1 MAVSFTLNGKAVNF
15 DGDPE
20 TPILW
25 VLRDHLD
32 VTSPKYGCGAAL
44 CGACTVH
51 LEGSAIRSCS
61 TPVSAAAGKSVTSL
75 EGLSAKVGKALQ
87 DAWIE
92 FDVPQCGY
100 CQTGQMMSAADLLA
114 KKKQPSSDDIKNA
127 MSGNICRCGTHPRII
142 KAILK
147 AAEIKR
153 TPNN

>member
-51 LEGSAIRSCS
+51 LEGAAIRSCS
-61 TPVSAAAGKSVTSL
+61 TPVSAAGGKSVTTL
-75 EGLSAKVGKALQ
+75 EGLTAKVGKALQ

-127 MSGNICRCGTHPRII
+127 MSGNICRCGTYSRIE
-142 KAILK
+142 KAVK
-147 AAEIKR
+147 RAADKLA
-153 TPNN
+153 

>member
-32 VTSPKYGCGAAL
+32 VTSPKYGCGVAL

-51 LEGSAIRSCS
+51 LDSSAIRSCS
-61 TPVSAAAGKSVTSL
+61 TPVSAAAGKSITTL
-75 EGLSAKVGKALQ
+75 EGLAAKVGKALQ

-127 MSGNICRCGTHPRII
+127 MSGNICRCGTYSRIE
-142 KAILK
+142 KAVK
-147 AAEIKR
+147 RAADKLA
-153 TPNN
+153 

>member
-1 MAVSFTLNGKAVNF
+1 MAVSFILNGKAVNF
-15 DGDPE
+15 DGDSE

-61 TPVSAAAGKSVTSL
+61 TPVSAAAGKSVTTL
-75 EGLSAKVGKALQ
+75 EGLAAKVGKALQ

-127 MSGNICRCGTHPRII
+127 MSGNICRCGTYSRIE
-142 KAILK
+142 KAVK
-147 AAEIKR
+147 RAADKLA
-153 TPNN
+153 

>member
-1 MAVSFTLNGKAVNF
+1 MAVSFTLNGKAISF
-15 DGDPE
+15 DGDSE

-32 VTSPKYGCGAAL
+32 VTSPKYGCGAGL

-51 LEGSAIRSCS
+51 LDGAAIRSCS
-61 TPVSAAAGKSVTSL
+61 TPISVAAGKTLTTL
-75 EGLSAKVGKALQ
+75 EGLAAKVGKALQ

-127 MSGNICRCGTHPRII
+127 MSGNICRCGTYSRIE
-142 KAILK
+142 KAVK
-147 AAEIKR
+147 RAADKLA
-153 TPNN
+153 

>member
-1 MAVSFTLNGKAVNF
+1 MTVSFNLNGNPVQF
-15 DGDPE
+15 EGDPQ

-32 VTSPKYGCGAAL
+32 VTSPKYGCGAGL

-61 TPVSAAAGKSVTSL
+61 TPVSAAAGKKVVTL
-75 EGLSAKVGKALQ
+75 EGLPQKMGQALQ
-87 DAWIE
+87 SSWIE

-114 KKKQPSSDDIKNA
+114 KKKRPNPEEIKNA
-127 MSGNICRCGTHPRII
+127 MSGNICRCGTYARIE
-142 KAILK
+142 KAIER
-147 AAEIKR
+147 AADKLA
-153 TPNN
+153 

>member
-15 DGDPE
+15 EGDPE

-32 VTSPKYGCGAAL
+32 VTSPKYGCGAGL

-51 LEGSAIRSCS
+51 LDGAAVRSCS
-61 TPVSAAAGKSVTSL
+61 TPISSASGKSVTTL
-75 EGLSAKVGKALQ
+75 EGLSSKVGKALQ

-100 CQTGQMMSAADLLA
+100 CQTGQMMSAADLLT
-114 KKKQPSSDDIKNA
+114 KKKKPNSEEIKNA
-127 MSGNICRCGTHPRII
+127 MSGNICRCGTYSRIE
-142 KAILK
+142 KAVK
-147 AAEIKR
+147 RAADKLA
-153 TPNN
+153 

>member
-15 DGDPE
+15 DGDAE

-61 TPVSAAAGKSVTSL
+61 TPVSAAAGKSVTTL
-75 EGLSAKVGKALQ
+75 EGLAAKVGKALQ

-127 MSGNICRCGTHPRII
+127 MSGNICRCGTYSRIE
-142 KAILK
+142 KAVK
-147 AAEIKR
+147 RAADKLA
-153 TPNN
+153 

>member
-15 DGDPE
+15 DGDVE

-61 TPVSAAAGKSVTSL
+61 TPVSAAAGKSVTTL
-75 EGLSAKVGKALQ
+75 EGLTAKVGKALQ

-127 MSGNICRCGTHPRII
+127 MSGNICRCGTYSRIE
-142 KAILK
+142 KAVK
-147 AAEIKR
+147 RAADKLA
-153 TPNN
+153 

>member
-51 LEGSAIRSCS
+51 LEGAAIRSCS
-61 TPVSAAAGKSVTSL
+61 TPVSAAGGKSVTTL
-75 EGLSAKVGKALQ
+75 EGLAAKVGKALQ

-100 CQTGQMMSAADLLA
+100 CQPGQMISAADLLA

-127 MSGNICRCGTHPRII
+127 MSGNICRCGTYSRIE
-142 KAILK
+142 KAVK
-147 AAEIKR
+147 RAADKLA
-153 TPNN
+153 

>member
-1 MAVSFTLNGKAVNF
+1 MAVSFTLNGKAFTF

-32 VTSPKYGCGAAL
+32 VTSPKYGCGAGL

-51 LEGSAIRSCS
+51 LDGAAIRSCS
-61 TPVSAAAGKSVTSL
+61 TPVSAASGKTVTTL

-127 MSGNICRCGTHPRII
+127 MSGNICRCGTYSRIE
-142 KAILK
+142 KAVK
-147 AAEIKR
+147 RAADKLA
-153 TPNN
+153 

>member
-15 DGDPE
+15 DGDAE

-61 TPVSAAAGKSVTSL
+61 TPVSAAAGKSLTTL
-75 EGLSAKVGKALQ
+75 EGLTAKVGKALQ

-127 MSGNICRCGTHPRII
+127 MSGNICRCGTYSRIE
-142 KAILK
+142 KAVK
-147 AAEIKR
+147 RAADKLA
-153 TPNN
+153 

>member
-1 MAVSFTLNGKAVNF
+1 MVSFNLNGKAVNF
-15 DGDPE
+15 EGDPE

-61 TPVSAAAGKSVTSL
+61 TPVSAAAGKNVTTL
-75 EGLSAKVGKALQ
+75 EGLPEKIGHALHG
-87 DAWIE
+87 AWLE

-100 CQTGQMMSAADLLA
+100 CQTGQMMSAADLLT
-114 KKKQPSSDDIKNA
+114 KKKQPSSQDIKNA
-127 MSGNICRCGTHPRII
+127 MSGNICRCGTYSRIE
-142 KAILK
+142 KAVK
-147 AAEIKR
+147 RAADKLA
-153 TPNN
+153 

>member
-15 DGDPE
+15 DGDAE

-61 TPVSAAAGKSVTSL
+61 TPVSAAAGKSVTTL
-75 EGLSAKVGKALQ
+75 EGLTAKVGKALQ

-127 MSGNICRCGTHPRII
+127 MSGNICRCGTYSRIE
-142 KAILK
+142 KAVK
-147 AAEIKR
+147 RAADKLA
-153 TPNN
+153 

>member
-32 VTSPKYGCGAAL
+32 VTSPKYVCGAAL

-51 LEGSAIRSCS
+51 LEGAAIRSCS
-61 TPVSAAAGKSVTSL
+61 TPVSAAGGKSVTTL
-75 EGLSAKVGKALQ
+75 EGLAAKVGKALQ

-127 MSGNICRCGTHPRII
+127 MSGNICRCGTYSRSE
-142 KAILK
+142 KAVK
-147 AAEIKR
+147 RAADKLA
-153 TPNN
+153 

>member
-1 MAVSFTLNGKAVNF
+1 MAVSFTLNGKTVNF

-25 VLRDHLD
+25 VLRYHLD

-51 LEGSAIRSCS
+51 LEGAAIRSCS
-61 TPVSAAAGKSVTSL
+61 TPVAAAAGKKVTTL
-75 EGLSAKVGKALQ
+75 EGLSAKVGKTLQ

-100 CQTGQMMSAADLLA
+100 CQTGQMMSAADLLSKN
-114 KKKQPSSDDIKNA
+114 KKPNSDEIKSA
-127 MSGNICRCGTHPRII
+127 MSGNICRCGTYARIE
-142 KAILK
+142 KAVK
-147 AAEIKR
+147 RAADKLA
-153 TPNN
+153 

>member
-1 MAVSFTLNGKAVNF
+1 MAVSFTLNGKAITF
-15 DGDPE
+15 DGDAQ

-32 VTSPKYGCGAAL
+32 VTSPKYGCGAGL

-51 LEGSAIRSCS
+51 LDGAAIRSCS
-61 TPVSAAAGKSVTSL
+61 TPVSAASGKTVTTL

-127 MSGNICRCGTHPRII
+127 MSGNICRCGTYSRIE
-142 KAILK
+142 KAVK
-147 AAEIKR
+147 RAADKLA
-153 TPNN
+153 

>member
-1 MAVSFTLNGKAVNF
+1 MAVSFTLNGKVVNF

-32 VTSPKYGCGAAL
+32 VTSPKYGCGAGL

-51 LEGSAIRSCS
+51 LDGAAIRSCS
-61 TPVSAAAGKSVTSL
+61 TPVSAAAGKKVTSL

-127 MSGNICRCGTHPRII
+127 MSGNICRCGTYSRIK
-142 KAILK
+142 KAVK
-147 AAEIKR
+147 RAADKLA
-153 TPNN
+153 

>member
-1 MAVSFTLNGKAVNF
+1 MAVSFTLNGKSVNF

-51 LEGSAIRSCS
+51 LEGAAIRSCS
-61 TPVSAAAGKSVTSL
+61 TPVSAAGGKSVTTL
-75 EGLSAKVGKALQ
+75 EGLAAKVGKALQ

-127 MSGNICRCGTHPRII
+127 MSGNICRCGTYSRIE
-142 KAILK
+142 KAVK
-147 AAEIKR
+147 RAADKLA
-153 TPNN
+153 

>member
-20 TPILW
+20 TTILW

-32 VTSPKYGCGAAL
+32 VTSPKYGCGAGL

-51 LEGSAIRSCS
+51 LEGAAIRSCS
-61 TPVSAAAGKSVTSL
+61 TPVSAAGGKAVTTL
-75 EGLSAKVGKALQ
+75 EGLTTKVGKALQ

-127 MSGNICRCGTHPRII
+127 MSGNICRCGTYSRIE
-142 KAILK
+142 KAVK
-147 AAEIKR
+147 RAADKLA
-153 TPNN
+153 